1 MSSQQESTKTWSI
14 EGKGLKLDT
23 AEDVQDF
30 VKEILA
36 FENLEVVVMSGNTVG
51 IEAGK
56 ALAEAFKQKKNL
68 KVMNLS
74 DIFTGR
80 LRSEIPL
87 VLKAICDA
95 LEDKEELIELNLS
108 DNAFGPA
115 GAEPMIDFLANNRHL
130 QVLKLNNNGLG
141 VQGGNLIA
149 KALLAAQ
156 EKNDAEGRPSSLR
169 TIIAGRNRL
178 ENGSSKALAEAFQAH
193 GTLREIRLPQNGI
206 RPEGIELLAKSLAS
220 CKDLEV
226 LDLQDNTFTQTG
238 AQAVADALPSWT
250 KLSVLNIGDCLL
262 GKRGGVAIAE
272 ALKSGH
278 ECLSELILT
287 YDEIQLDAAEILADA
302 ISTMKNLR
310 TLELN
315 GNNFPEDSDVVDRIR
330 EILSEN
336 GNEEALGSLSD
347 MEELSDEE
355 DDEEAPSDEEEDEN
369 DDEEVEVEEKDTSID
384 ELTEQLASV
393 KV

>member
-1 MSSQQESTKTWSI
+1 MSTQQEFTKVWSI
-14 EGKGLKLDT
+14 EGKGLKLET
-23 AEDVQDF
+23 AEDVKEF
-30 VKEILA
+30 VEEILA
-36 FENLEVVVMSGNTVG
+36 FEGLEVVKMSGNTVG
-51 IEAGK
+51 VEAGK
-56 ALAEAFKQKKNL
+56 ALAAAFQHKKTL
-68 KVMNLS
+68 KIMNLS

-87 VLKAICDA
+87 VLKDICDA

-141 VQGGNLIA
+141 IQGGNLIA

-156 EKNDAEGRPSSLR
+156 EKNVAEGRPSSLR
-169 TIIAGRNRL
+169 TIIIGRNRL
-178 ENGSSKALAEAFQAH
+178 ENGSSKAIADALEAH
-193 GTLREIRLPQNGI
+193 GTLREVRLPQNGI
-206 RPEGIELLAKSLAS
+206 RPEGIEILAKALAK
-220 CKDLEV
+220 CPDLEI
-226 LDLQDNTFTQTG
+226 LDLQDNTFTEVG
-238 AQAVADALPSWT
+238 AKAVAEALPSWP
-250 KLSVLNIGDCLL
+250 KLSILNIGDCLL
-262 GKRGGVAIAE
+262 GKRGGVSIAD

-287 YDEIQLDAAEILADA
+287 YNEIQEDAAEVLASA

-315 GNNFPEDSDVVDRIR
+315 GNCFPEDSDAVDRIR

-336 GNEEALGSLSD
+336 GNEDALGSLSD

-355 DDEEAPSDEEEDEN
+355 DDEVPSDEEE
-369 DDEEVEVEEKDTSID
+369 EEEEEKAEEKEETSVD
-384 ELTEQLASV
+384 ELADKLAFV

>member
-1 MSSQQESTKTWSI
+1 MATQQEFTKVWSI
-14 EGKGLKLDT
+14 EGKGLKLET
-23 AEDVQDF
+23 AEDVQEF
-30 VKEILA
+30 VKEIVA
-36 FENLEVVVMSGNTVG
+36 FEDLEVVVMSGNTVG
-51 IEAGK
+51 VEAGK
-56 ALAEAFKQKKNL
+56 ALAEAFKQKKSL

-80 LRSEIPL
+80 LRSEIPP

-115 GAEPMIDFLANNRHL
+115 GAEPMVDFLANNRHL

-156 EKNDAEGRPSSLR
+156 EKNVAEGRPSSLR

-178 ENGSSKALAEAFQAH
+178 ENGSSKALAEAFEAH

-206 RPEGIELLAKSLAS
+206 RPEGIELLAKSLAKCS
-220 CKDLEV
+220 SLEV
-226 LDLQDNTFTQTG
+226 LDLQDNTFTDVG
-238 AQAVADALPSWT
+238 ARAVADALPSWP

-287 YDEIQLDAAEILADA
+287 YNEIQQDAAEILADA
-302 ISTMKNLR
+302 VATMKNLR

-315 GNNFPEDSDVVDRIR
+315 GNYFPEDSDVVDKIR

-347 MEELSDEE
+347 MEELSE
-355 DDEEAPSDEEEDEN
+355 DEEE
-369 DDEEVEVEEKDTSID
+369 EEASEEEEEEEEEKEKDEVD
-384 ELTEQLASV
+384 ELADKLSSV